1 MGDPNNH
8 DRADKRALRERVL
21 AERRTRMPRE
31 RDRVGSVVRDTLMGL
46 PWLAMGGTVAC
57 YHSVGGEPDT
67 RRLVHALWKRG
78 TYVLLPIFLPD
89 GTLDWASF
97 DGPDSLAPA
106 GHGLVEPTGHRY
118 GPEVLGRADAV
129 ICPALAVDRHGVRM
143 GRGAGCYD
151 RALAHKGPHSPA
163 IALVHDEEFV
173 AELPSEP
180 HDRPVDGVVTPSGGL
195 HVFDP
200 GSPVWPTGGRDRSS
214 GRGRTRD

>member
-31 RDRVGSVVRDTLMGL
+31 RDRVWSVVSDTLMRL
-46 PWLAMGGTVAC
+46 TWLAMSGTVAS